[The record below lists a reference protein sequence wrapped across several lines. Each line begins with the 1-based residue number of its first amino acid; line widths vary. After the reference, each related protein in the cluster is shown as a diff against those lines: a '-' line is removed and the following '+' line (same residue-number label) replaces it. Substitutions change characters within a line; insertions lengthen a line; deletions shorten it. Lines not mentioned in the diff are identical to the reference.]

1 MSYQYPLTTNFPDQA
16 YLLDLLN
23 HEEARFK
30 RTHQALDQLIT
41 YSGAELN
48 WVADFITDPSV
59 KWTKEIVKVN
69 DLYLTGTSTA
79 WNKIVI
85 DGCQRSPQ
93 KLRQFFQSD
102 PNAKVLFKQAKWH
115 DHPILIQ
122 NHDHKLKVFDGMHRT
137 IAAIRD
143 GKETIEAYVGKIP
156 DILQTVCEPHV
167 VYDLLKPYLRK
178 QTTDKEGLLTALK
191 YLRKCYRNV
200 DDLLISR
207 FNLTGIPA
215 PEVQALIKEA
225 LTD

>member
-1 MSYQYPLTTNFPDQA
+1 MSYQYPLTTTFPDQA
-16 YLLDLLN
+16 YLLDLLKY
-23 HEEARFK
+23 EEERFK

-48 WVADFITDPSV
+48 WVADFITDPGV
-59 KWTKEIVKVN
+59 QWTKEIVEVDN
-69 DLYLTGTSTA
+69 LYLTGTSAT

-85 DGCQRSPQ
+85 DECQRSPQ
-93 KLRQFFQSD
+93 KLRKFFQSA
-102 PNAKVLFKQAKWH
+102 PSAKTIFEQAEWR

-143 GKETIEAYVGKIP
+143 GKETLEAYVGKIP
-156 DILQTVCEPHV
+156 EILQTVCEPHV

-178 QTTDKEGLLTALK
+178 QTSDKQSLIAALR

-200 DDLLISR
+200 DDLLQHR
-207 FNLTGIPA
+207 FNLTGGPNQEI
-215 PEVQALIKEA
+215 QNIIQEA
-225 LTD
+225 LLD